1 MPIRLIVL
9 DLDGTTIG
17 DDFVIPA
24 RVATAV
30 RAACERG
37 IAVTLATGRS
47 YAGTRRYAEELGL
60 EAPLI
65 CYQGGAIVEAASG
78 APLYSATLPSE
89 LVSAALDLA
98 RANDWYPVLY
108 DRQRAYVDQ
117 WVMPAEFYEQLIHP
131 ETILVPDLRDCLERD
146 IAKFLFM
153 DEPERIPAI
162 EAVLREHFG
171 ERLVIVRSHARFV
184 EGNPPGVSKG
194 SALELLA
201 GRLSVARAE
210 VLAIGDSD
218 NDVSMLTWAGVGVA
232 MGQGTPAARAAA
244 DWIAPPFA
252 AGGAAVAIERFA
264 LNGQGLP

>member
-1 MPIRLIVL
+1 MSIRLIVL

-17 DDFVIPA
+17 DDYVVPA
-24 RVATAV
+24 RVAAAI

-37 IAVTLATGRS
+37 IDVTLATGRS

-65 CYQGGAIVEAASG
+65 CYQGGAIVEAATG
-78 APLYSATLPSE
+78 ASLYSAT
-89 LVSAALDLA
+89 VSRESVRAALDLA
-98 RANDWYPVLY
+98 RANKWYLVLY
-108 DRQRAYVDQ
+108 DQRNAFVDE
-117 WVMPAEFYEQLIHP
+117 WIMPAEFYEQLIHP
-131 ETILVPDLRDCLERD
+131 ETILVPDLRECLERD
-146 IAKFLFM
+146 MAKFLFM

-171 ERLVIVRSHARFV
+171 ERLEIVRSHARFV

-201 GRLSVARAE
+201 GRLGVSRSE

-218 NDVSMLTWAGVGVA
+218 NDVSMLAWAGVGVA
-232 MGQGTPAARAAA
+232 MGQGTAAARAAA

-264 LNGQGLP
+264 LHGQGLP